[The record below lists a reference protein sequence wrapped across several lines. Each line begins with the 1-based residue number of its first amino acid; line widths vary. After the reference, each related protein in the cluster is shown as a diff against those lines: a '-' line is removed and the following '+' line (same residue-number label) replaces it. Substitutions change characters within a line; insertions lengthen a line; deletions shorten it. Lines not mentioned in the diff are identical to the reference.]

1 MQEQGRGG
9 TGDSGQ
15 QADDD
20 DRASELKGA
29 PRHQVN
35 LCQPTGKL
43 VRMETPRLLFVHAHP
58 DDETLTTGATIAHYA
73 ARGAQVHV
81 VTCTLGEEGE
91 VIGERWAQLAVDEAD
106 QLGGYRIG
114 ELTAALNALGIDE
127 PIFLGGAGRWRD
139 SGMEGTPPRHRQ
151 RFIDADPHE
160 AVGALVAIIRELR
173 PHVVVT
179 YDPEGGYGHPDH
191 IHAHRVTTAAVAAS
205 EGAEYS
211 GEPWTVPKF
220 YWTVFAKSAMA
231 AGLDALADVPS
242 EWIRVSADD
251 MPFGYPDDAIDAV
264 MEVPEQLP
272 AKVAAMRAH
281 ATQVTVAPNGRSFA
295 LSNNIALP
303 IGGDRALHPCC
314 RQAGR
319 TRRPRVGDRPSR
331 RTESGIAAWGRGK
344 LPLNWRLEG
353 MAMDP
358 DLDPNLQHWQDRLDN
373 FQWVI
378 GSLVGV
384 LDSIPT

>member
-1 MQEQGRGG
+1 
-9 TGDSGQ
+9 
-15 QADDD
+15 
-20 DRASELKGA
+20 
-29 PRHQVN
+29 
-35 LCQPTGKL
+35 
-43 VRMETPRLLFVHAHP
+43 METPRLLFVHAHP

-73 ARGAQVHV
+73 ARGAQVQV

-139 SGMEGTPPRHRQ
+139 SGMGGTPPRHRQ

-191 IHAHRVTTAAVAAS
+191 VHAHRVTTTAIAAS

-251 MPFGYPDDAIDAV
+251 LPFGFPDDAIDAA

-272 AKVAAMRAH
+272 GQGGGYARARHPGHRRSGRAVLRAVEQCRAADR
-281 ATQVTVAPNGRSFA
+281 R
-295 LSNNIALP
+295 
-303 IGGDRALHPCC
+303 DRALHPCC

-319 TRRPRVGDRPSR
+319 TRRPGVGDRPSR